1 MESAAGLATMGW
13 FSKGLVYVAGSC
25 FEKSNGGAISSFRK
39 QRYQCGVFYKG
50 KMIIQ
55 NGIPPDSTYSS
66 FFAIKLK
73 DGKV

>member
-39 QRYQCGVFYKG
+39 QRYQCGVFH
-50 KMIIQ
+50 
-55 NGIPPDSTYSS
+55 
-66 FFAIKLK
+66 K
-73 DGKV
+73 DDYTKWNSPGFHL